1 MLRET
6 RLDERRAAILMG
18 VSPGELR
25 LLASQASLGQAQN
38 GAMVFTYDELRRLSL
53 MAARPSE

>member
-6 RLDERRAAILMG
+6 QLDERRAAILMG
-18 VSPGELR
+18 VSPAELR
-25 LLASQASLGQAQN
+25 LLASQASLGQSQD
-38 GAMVFTYDELRRLSL
+38 GAIVFTYDELRRLSL